1 MNLREFRSKYPQ
13 YDDMSDR
20 ALADALHRKFYSDI
34 PIEDYYRRI
43 GLLKVT
49 PTEPAQPDS
58 ITGMESAFVPTP
70 SEPRAKKPVVDR
82 QVTEP
87 APYKSR
93 AEAIDDLINLAEEG
107 VPLDKIKEQ
116 SSRLKID
123 FAELVK
129 RGKERNSPMFQ
140 TGTMEPVP
148 VEVQKRPSGSMREF
162 EPTAMQEFLNVGRRG
177 IAQLDRERALL
188 RYQTGQIS
196 ETEAAERLRL
206 SRRKME
212 SARASGDVQAGLERL
227 NAANESGDFSETA
240 KAIVNPSNLKALLA
254 LVAESAIPSLANL
267 PTTIASGLAGGPGGA
282 ALANFAT
289 SYASEYANALGD
301 TLETAG
307 VSMSDPFAVSRALKD
322 PNILEEA
329 KLRGMNRGVPVAAF
343 DALSAGIGGKFLSSY
358 LRALK
363 AAGAQATR
371 KGLGLAAA
379 KEAGVQ
385 VGSGMAGEAVAQAA
399 TDERK
404 PLDIFVEGLAELFPG
419 VAEVAT
425 NVARTQPRDI
435 SESIPKEIKDEPVS
449 YERRKRAAPT
459 LGGEG
464 IRVPDRPEPTIPAD
478 GTPAPTDRGL
488 VPAEGAPRLPERREE
503 VSSDTLKEQI
513 VNIASELSS
522 YDANTADFLFSGV
535 RDPNFIVT
543 QDDVDIAQSLLES
556 AKERA
561 LAEPPAPAAP
571 VEETAAESNKKVMR
585 AAVADLVELAQ
596 GYSATPEQIGTIA
609 QKYDIEPWKLE
620 GVWFDILDKSETEAT
635 SPNPLATKEPTNIID
650 ITQKLEDREDA
661 ELERYMTEG
670 TNEYAKSLITPEVNK
685 KLEDTLKLA
694 KAALLNKQRAENNLE
709 EEIYFPSDY
718 EDAKRFADNLSGVY
732 SGLENNKLA
741 YAELVV
747 PNLIKEAEVLSES
760 LQKRIADNLDL
771 KREKKLKKVDQPGLT
786 VVPRTKISTL
796 STTPTKEPPSAPT
809 PTETVETKEEGA
821 AAPAEGA
828 AVAAPPTAEPAAPLA
843 ANNEALR
850 AELDDKLSGLVEQQ
864 KKLLTSK
871 GAIPAKKSKAR
882 IAYDALGEE
891 IEGIEFELDNLRRKI
906 NKERPTT
913 SVTTKEEYDRRKAKL
928 ESDIASLTNDQSRL
942 LTSAGNIPA
951 VNSKGRE
958 RYDILENQLQAKK
971 KEYLTFIRTP
981 YAKTGVPED
990 TRVEPLEG
998 ERKPA
1003 KEQML
1008 PAQRKLLEKLEKGKA
1023 KPDDEGSLRSITEM
1037 LVGAPTPTGTTSE
1050 TVSSIRNVNPSLRRA
1065 VAKYYRRYQEGKI
1078 TAKNY
1083 AEEVNRIYEETKQGR
1098 ELADLVRGQLYFR
1111 ERLLKSERA
1120 GELPP
1125 GTLEFTEWFIG
1136 LNPAL
1141 LDDVSISIRG
1151 PRKGRDEISAG
1162 EYLPLP
1168 RIVRLF
1174 IDNMN
1179 SSTAVHELL
1188 HHFERMMPEKLQA
1201 QIREMW
1207 LNALIDK
1214 LNRSSPGSSARE
1226 YLTIVHN
1233 VALSDKRNNAAI
1245 SYAVNMIARGE
1256 VPPSYYQYINPSEFW
1271 AVNATEIMQ
1280 GRFEGTTSVISR
1292 IKQWITELVAKIKGY
1307 FGLPS
1312 NALLIRALDSLI
1324 KADGEYKSKSLLNK
1338 RISGYY
1344 SFAGQKS
1351 IDYSSYDPQEIADD
1365 KTRKEGNLKQAKALE
1380 ANGAS
1385 PIEIWNKTGWL
1396 HSKID
1401 DQWRYEINDS
1411 KATFKTDFWT
1421 NLPEVNAVFSSV
1433 ASTPENER
1441 TTIGEILD
1449 HPELYRAYPELK
1461 DVVVFKRKSFLDW
1474 SESVQGYFS
1483 SDGTITI
1490 TPYAK
1495 NPFSTLLHEIQHW
1508 IQRKEGFGPGGNAE
1522 SVQLANNVDILE
1534 LLKERYEY
1542 ILDEARKVYP
1552 ETSDSRKLITDT
1564 LRKIVTLEAAIDNQ
1578 FELSKSVTKRN
1589 LLGNKEKSLEKELND
1604 VGEGIKN
1611 TRQEI
1616 KSAVDVAVSIVK
1628 GKIDAI
1634 DKQVEAQK
1642 QKVEKLKKEI
1652 SDLFNQKI
1660 GVFRNNTFK
1669 RDQISSLIEAKKA
1682 DQNILYEQIDK
1693 AARDKK
1699 EELQNLRL
1707 EKRKLENTV
1716 TYTGQFISGP
1726 PEDPTVLA
1734 AVDKLNKL
1742 TKREDEL
1749 KKEIKQA
1756 KDEHSVAKDNYNK
1769 LENSLGAAA
1778 GRASVIDIKYDLYQ
1792 MISGEIEARNTQA
1805 RQEMTEEERR
1815 QKPPSETADISE
1827 KYAFLNTFGQEGALY
1842 SIRGP
1847 ISGKSKWRTVEDVS
1861 KTLIG
1866 TLNNA
1871 LKNSAVWNE
1880 VSKTIVPAIWNPV
1893 NGKLRRAW
1901 LYTATLR
1908 QMADVTRDK
1917 FPQLAAAINIVDKMT
1932 SFRLKKLNDAR
1943 EIAVKWINAQNKNL
1957 KQSELLGKIMLDAT
1971 IEGLDPAMGTTNPEL
1986 DAAWASL
1993 DPEFQQ
1999 IYVLVRDYFAN
2010 NLKEMVRDMKLKALR
2025 LPKHER
2031 QAAIRK
2037 INEMFGP
2044 DKLKTPYFPLRR
2056 FGEYWF
2062 QVGSGK
2068 FKEFYEFES
2077 ETGRELAR
2085 LARKR
2090 ELEAG
2095 NAQQKKLAETIK
2107 YGAGVS
2113 ELITKNLATT
2123 EVIKKIDELV
2133 DSILPRP
2140 PLRQPGGPV
2149 PPAPGVKTQDE
2160 IRKEI
2165 KDGLNQLMYIMLPQ
2179 QSLRKMF
2186 INRKGI
2192 QGASGDMLRVF
2203 ADVAVHS
2210 AYQMSRVKY
2219 NNDFINNINKAYEYV
2234 NEYFTPDKAAMYRDY
2249 VLELDKRTKTILSA
2263 EDKSLAA
2270 KMAGAAS
2277 STTFYWMLSAPFTS
2291 MLNLLGFAV
2300 FTGSKLGGT
2309 YGYAKATEVLLR
2321 NAGRYAATTPGR
2333 TFSPIAQSIKQKK
2346 PSLALAMQFPSIVE
2360 GGKLPPLLQRAAD
2373 EFINQGQINIS
2384 LTNDIF
2390 DLSDRPS
2397 ELYTTRYEVIKK
2409 ILSGL
2414 FHQSERLN
2422 REVALMSTFELEYER
2437 LLNAPKRDMRGFIL
2451 RDANGD
2457 PEVYSPDEAFD
2468 AAIDEAKRVA
2478 GLTLGDFSRQMKSR
2492 LFANIPL
2499 SIILKF
2505 KQYAFMAT
2513 YNYMRPLLT
2522 GLTPS
2527 FSEKERKE
2535 LTDFFVSQNLS
2546 QPEIDR
2552 RIKEVEEFKRG
2563 LSNQAR
2569 KEALGI
2575 LGVTFLLG
2583 GLEAMPFFWLGM
2595 PMLAAMFAGDEKDDD
2610 ELFSYVNWF
2619 RRWASSWLG
2628 GESFARGPV
2637 SQLVGGSLS
2646 ERVSLDPKNMFYRDG
2661 RYSSDIEES
2670 IIEEI
2675 IANSGPVVGLGMNM
2689 VNAFKLYSEGQ
2700 YYRAVEKAMPAFFQK
2715 PMQAYRYGTEGA
2727 VTRSGEVQM
2736 PPEDFSGWMLA
2747 MQAVGLQPESLA
2759 MIQKRAIQTKE
2770 SEQKLLSKEKGI
2782 LDVLWQERENEKGFE
2797 DALYKAVEFYEKYPA
2812 MLGESTLPDKIER
2825 SFETRQKL
2833 KNEAEAIGARLD
2845 KRTMPYVGQMLETPT
2860 PKPPAMTVKEV
2871 RQNYPQ
2877 YDDMTDEQLAAAL
2890 KAKGLL
2896 KE

>member
-1 MNLREFRSKYPQ
+1 M
-13 YDDMSDR
+13 
-20 ALADALHRKFYSDI
+20 
-34 PIEDYYRRI
+34 
-43 GLLKVT
+43 
-49 PTEPAQPDS
+49 
-58 ITGMESAFVPTP
+58 
-70 SEPRAKKPVVDR
+70 
-82 QVTEP
+82 
-87 APYKSR
+87 
-93 AEAIDDLINLAEEG
+93 
-107 VPLDKIKEQ
+107 
-116 SSRLKID
+116 
-123 FAELVK
+123 
-129 RGKERNSPMFQ
+129 
-140 TGTMEPVP
+140 
-148 VEVQKRPSGSMREF
+148 
-162 EPTAMQEFLNVGRRG
+162 
-177 IAQLDRERALL
+177 
-188 RYQTGQIS
+188 
-196 ETEAAERLRL
+196 
-206 SRRKME
+206 
-212 SARASGDVQAGLERL
+212 
-227 NAANESGDFSETA
+227 
-240 KAIVNPSNLKALLA
+240 
-254 LVAESAIPSLANL
+254 
-267 PTTIASGLAGGPGGA
+267 
-282 ALANFAT
+282 
-289 SYASEYANALGD
+289 
-301 TLETAG
+301 
-307 VSMSDPFAVSRALKD
+307 
-322 PNILEEA
+322 
-329 KLRGMNRGVPVAAF
+329 
-343 DALSAGIGGKFLSSY
+343 
-358 LRALK
+358 
-363 AAGAQATR
+363 
-371 KGLGLAAA
+371 
-379 KEAGVQ
+379 
-385 VGSGMAGEAVAQAA
+385 
-399 TDERK
+399 
-404 PLDIFVEGLAELFPG
+404 
-419 VAEVAT
+419 
-425 NVARTQPRDI
+425 
-435 SESIPKEIKDEPVS
+435 
-449 YERRKRAAPT
+449 
-459 LGGEG
+459 
-464 IRVPDRPEPTIPAD
+464 
-478 GTPAPTDRGL
+478 
-488 VPAEGAPRLPERREE
+488 
-503 VSSDTLKEQI
+503 
-513 VNIASELSS
+513 
-522 YDANTADFLFSGV
+522 
-535 RDPNFIVT
+535 
-543 QDDVDIAQSLLES
+543 
-556 AKERA
+556 
-561 LAEPPAPAAP
+561 
-571 VEETAAESNKKVMR
+571 
-585 AAVADLVELAQ
+585 
-596 GYSATPEQIGTIA
+596 
-609 QKYDIEPWKLE
+609 
-620 GVWFDILDKSETEAT
+620 
-635 SPNPLATKEPTNIID
+635 
-650 ITQKLEDREDA
+650 
-661 ELERYMTEG
+661 
-670 TNEYAKSLITPEVNK
+670 
-685 KLEDTLKLA
+685 
-694 KAALLNKQRAENNLE
+694 
-709 EEIYFPSDY
+709 
-718 EDAKRFADNLSGVY
+718 
-732 SGLENNKLA
+732 
-741 YAELVV
+741 
-747 PNLIKEAEVLSES
+747 
-760 LQKRIADNLDL
+760 
-771 KREKKLKKVDQPGLT
+771 
-786 VVPRTKISTL
+786 
-796 STTPTKEPPSAPT
+796 
-809 PTETVETKEEGA
+809 
-821 AAPAEGA
+821 
-828 AVAAPPTAEPAAPLA
+828 
-843 ANNEALR
+843 
-850 AELDDKLSGLVEQQ
+850 
-864 KKLLTSK
+864 
-871 GAIPAKKSKAR
+871 
-882 IAYDALGEE
+882 
-891 IEGIEFELDNLRRKI
+891 
-906 NKERPTT
+906 
-913 SVTTKEEYDRRKAKL
+913 
-928 ESDIASLTNDQSRL
+928 
-942 LTSAGNIPA
+942 
-951 VNSKGRE
+951 
-958 RYDILENQLQAKK
+958 
-971 KEYLTFIRTP
+971 
-981 YAKTGVPED
+981 PED

-1037 LVGAPTPTGTTSE
+1037 LVGAPAPTGTTSE
-1050 TVSSIRNVNPSLRRA
+1050 AVSSIRNVNPSLRRA

-1078 TAKNY
+1078 TAKDY
-1083 AEEVNRIYEETKQGR
+1083 AEEVNRIYEETKQSR

-1151 PRKGRDEISAG
+1151 PRKGRDELSAG

-1174 IDNMN
+1174 VDNMN

-1214 LNRSSPGSSARE
+1214 LNRSSPGSSVRE

-1292 IKQWITELVAKIKGY
+1292 IKQWITELVAKIKDY

-1312 NALLIRALDSLI
+1312 NALLFRALDSLI
-1324 KADGEYKSKSLLNK
+1324 KADGKYKSKSLLTK
-1338 RISGYY
+1338 RTSGYY

-1411 KATFKTDFWT
+1411 KATFKADFWT

-1461 DVVVFKRKSFLDW
+1461 DVVVFKRKAFLDW

-1483 SDGTITI
+1483 PDGTITI

-1542 ILDEARKVYP
+1542 ILEEARKVYP
-1552 ETSDSRKLITDT
+1552 ETYDSKKLITDT
-1564 LRKIVTLEAAIDNQ
+1564 LRKIVTVEAAIDNQ

-1589 LLGNKEKSLEKELND
+1589 LLGDKEKSLVKELND
-1604 VGEGIKN
+1604 VGEGIEN
-1611 TRQEI
+1611 TRQEL

-1634 DKQVEAQK
+1634 NKQVEEQK
-1642 QKVEKLKKEI
+1642 QKVREQIKDLLDKKDANTNSTEAEIKDIVEKEEKLKKEI
-1652 SDLFNQKI
+1652 SDLFDQKI
-1660 GVFRNNTFK
+1660 GAFRDAFK
-1669 RDQISSLIEAKKA
+1669 RNQISSLIEAKKA
-1682 DQNILYEQIDK
+1682 EQNILYEQINKKRK
-1693 AARDKK
+1693 AARDKN
-1699 EELQNLRL
+1699 EELQNNIDELRHRKLDLFKHEEEENLLL
-1707 EKRKLENTV
+1707 EKRKLEGTV
-1716 TYTGQFISGP
+1716 TYTGRFISGP

-1734 AVDKLNKL
+1734 TVDKLNKL

-1749 KKEIKQA
+1749 KEEIKQA
-1756 KDEHSVAKDNYNK
+1756 KDEHRVAKDNYNK
-1769 LENSLGAAA
+1769 LESSLGA
-1778 GRASVIDIKYDLYQ
+1778 GFDRASVIDIKHDLYQ
-1792 MISGEIEARNTQA
+1792 MISGEIEARNTQI
-1805 RQEMTEEERR
+1805 RQDMTEEERR

-1827 KYAFLNTFGQEGALY
+1827 KYAFLNTFGQGDARAEGRPAPPVVRILAKNAKRADEYFDALY

-1871 LKNSAVWNE
+1871 FKNSAVWNE

-1917 FPQLAAAINIVDKMT
+1917 FPQLVAAINIVDKMT

-1943 EIAVKWINAQNKNL
+1943 EITLKWINAQNKNP

-2140 PLRQPGGPV
+2140 PLKQPGGPV

-2270 KMAGAAS
+2270 KVAGAAS

-2309 YGYAKATEVLLR
+2309 YGYAKATEVLPR

-2527 FSEKERKE
+2527 FSKKERKE

-2563 LSNQAR
+2563 LSSQAR

-2583 GLEAMPFFWLGM
+2583 GLEAMPFFWIGM
-2595 PMLAAMFAGDEKDDD
+2595 PILAAMFAGDEKDDD
-2610 ELFSYVNWF
+2610 ELFNYVNWF

-2675 IANSGPVVGLGMNM
+2675 IANAGPVVGLGMNAI
-2689 VNAFKLYSEGQ
+2689 NAYKLYSEGQ

-2845 KRTMPYVGQMLETPT
+2845 KRTTPYVGQMLEKPT

>member
-1 MNLREFRSKYPQ
+1 
-13 YDDMSDR
+13 
-20 ALADALHRKFYSDI
+20 
-34 PIEDYYRRI
+34 
-43 GLLKVT
+43 
-49 PTEPAQPDS
+49 
-58 ITGMESAFVPTP
+58 
-70 SEPRAKKPVVDR
+70 
-82 QVTEP
+82 
-87 APYKSR
+87 
-93 AEAIDDLINLAEEG
+93 
-107 VPLDKIKEQ
+107 
-116 SSRLKID
+116 
-123 FAELVK
+123 
-129 RGKERNSPMFQ
+129 
-140 TGTMEPVP
+140 
-148 VEVQKRPSGSMREF
+148 
-162 EPTAMQEFLNVGRRG
+162 
-177 IAQLDRERALL
+177 
-188 RYQTGQIS
+188 
-196 ETEAAERLRL
+196 
-206 SRRKME
+206 
-212 SARASGDVQAGLERL
+212 
-227 NAANESGDFSETA
+227 
-240 KAIVNPSNLKALLA
+240 
-254 LVAESAIPSLANL
+254 
-267 PTTIASGLAGGPGGA
+267 
-282 ALANFAT
+282 
-289 SYASEYANALGD
+289 
-301 TLETAG
+301 
-307 VSMSDPFAVSRALKD
+307 
-322 PNILEEA
+322 
-329 KLRGMNRGVPVAAF
+329 
-343 DALSAGIGGKFLSSY
+343 
-358 LRALK
+358 
-363 AAGAQATR
+363 
-371 KGLGLAAA
+371 
-379 KEAGVQ
+379 
-385 VGSGMAGEAVAQAA
+385 
-399 TDERK
+399 
-404 PLDIFVEGLAELFPG
+404 
-419 VAEVAT
+419 
-425 NVARTQPRDI
+425 
-435 SESIPKEIKDEPVS
+435 
-449 YERRKRAAPT
+449 
-459 LGGEG
+459 
-464 IRVPDRPEPTIPAD
+464 
-478 GTPAPTDRGL
+478 
-488 VPAEGAPRLPERREE
+488 
-503 VSSDTLKEQI
+503 
-513 VNIASELSS
+513 
-522 YDANTADFLFSGV
+522 
-535 RDPNFIVT
+535 
-543 QDDVDIAQSLLES
+543 
-556 AKERA
+556 
-561 LAEPPAPAAP
+561 
-571 VEETAAESNKKVMR
+571 
-585 AAVADLVELAQ
+585 
-596 GYSATPEQIGTIA
+596 
-609 QKYDIEPWKLE
+609 
-620 GVWFDILDKSETEAT
+620 
-635 SPNPLATKEPTNIID
+635 
-650 ITQKLEDREDA
+650 
-661 ELERYMTEG
+661 
-670 TNEYAKSLITPEVNK
+670 
-685 KLEDTLKLA
+685 
-694 KAALLNKQRAENNLE
+694 
-709 EEIYFPSDY
+709 
-718 EDAKRFADNLSGVY
+718 
-732 SGLENNKLA
+732 
-741 YAELVV
+741 
-747 PNLIKEAEVLSES
+747 
-760 LQKRIADNLDL
+760 
-771 KREKKLKKVDQPGLT
+771 
-786 VVPRTKISTL
+786 
-796 STTPTKEPPSAPT
+796 
-809 PTETVETKEEGA
+809 
-821 AAPAEGA
+821 
-828 AVAAPPTAEPAAPLA
+828 
-843 ANNEALR
+843 
-850 AELDDKLSGLVEQQ
+850 
-864 KKLLTSK
+864 
-871 GAIPAKKSKAR
+871 
-882 IAYDALGEE
+882 
-891 IEGIEFELDNLRRKI
+891 
-906 NKERPTT
+906 
-913 SVTTKEEYDRRKAKL
+913 
-928 ESDIASLTNDQSRL
+928 
-942 LTSAGNIPA
+942 
-951 VNSKGRE
+951 
-958 RYDILENQLQAKK
+958 
-971 KEYLTFIRTP
+971 
-981 YAKTGVPED
+981 
-990 TRVEPLEG
+990 
-998 ERKPA
+998 
-1003 KEQML
+1003 
-1008 PAQRKLLEKLEKGKA
+1008 
-1023 KPDDEGSLRSITEM
+1023 
-1037 LVGAPTPTGTTSE
+1037 
-1050 TVSSIRNVNPSLRRA
+1050 
-1065 VAKYYRRYQEGKI
+1065 
-1078 TAKNY
+1078 
-1083 AEEVNRIYEETKQGR
+1083 
-1098 ELADLVRGQLYFR
+1098 
-1111 ERLLKSERA
+1111 
-1120 GELPP
+1120 
-1125 GTLEFTEWFIG
+1125 
-1136 LNPAL
+1136 
-1141 LDDVSISIRG
+1141 
-1151 PRKGRDEISAG
+1151 
-1162 EYLPLP
+1162 
-1168 RIVRLF
+1168 
-1174 IDNMN
+1174 
-1179 SSTAVHELL
+1179 
-1188 HHFERMMPEKLQA
+1188 
-1201 QIREMW
+1201 
-1207 LNALIDK
+1207 
-1214 LNRSSPGSSARE
+1214 
-1226 YLTIVHN
+1226 
-1233 VALSDKRNNAAI
+1233 
-1245 SYAVNMIARGE
+1245 
-1256 VPPSYYQYINPSEFW
+1256 
-1271 AVNATEIMQ
+1271 
-1280 GRFEGTTSVISR
+1280 
-1292 IKQWITELVAKIKGY
+1292 
-1307 FGLPS
+1307 
-1312 NALLIRALDSLI
+1312 
-1324 KADGEYKSKSLLNK
+1324 
-1338 RISGYY
+1338 
-1344 SFAGQKS
+1344 
-1351 IDYSSYDPQEIADD
+1351 
-1365 KTRKEGNLKQAKALE
+1365 
-1380 ANGAS
+1380 
-1385 PIEIWNKTGWL
+1385 
-1396 HSKID
+1396 
-1401 DQWRYEINDS
+1401 
-1411 KATFKTDFWT
+1411 
-1421 NLPEVNAVFSSV
+1421 
-1433 ASTPENER
+1433 
-1441 TTIGEILD
+1441 
-1449 HPELYRAYPELK
+1449 
-1461 DVVVFKRKSFLDW
+1461 
-1474 SESVQGYFS
+1474 
-1483 SDGTITI
+1483 
-1490 TPYAK
+1490 
-1495 NPFSTLLHEIQHW
+1495 
-1508 IQRKEGFGPGGNAE
+1508 
-1522 SVQLANNVDILE
+1522 
-1534 LLKERYEY
+1534 
-1542 ILDEARKVYP
+1542 
-1552 ETSDSRKLITDT
+1552 
-1564 LRKIVTLEAAIDNQ
+1564 
-1578 FELSKSVTKRN
+1578 
-1589 LLGNKEKSLEKELND
+1589 
-1604 VGEGIKN
+1604 
-1611 TRQEI
+1611 
-1616 KSAVDVAVSIVK
+1616 
-1628 GKIDAI
+1628 
-1634 DKQVEAQK
+1634 
-1642 QKVEKLKKEI
+1642 
-1652 SDLFNQKI
+1652 
-1660 GVFRNNTFK
+1660 
-1669 RDQISSLIEAKKA
+1669 
-1682 DQNILYEQIDK
+1682 
-1693 AARDKK
+1693 
-1699 EELQNLRL
+1699 
-1707 EKRKLENTV
+1707 
-1716 TYTGQFISGP
+1716 
-1726 PEDPTVLA
+1726 
-1734 AVDKLNKL
+1734 
-1742 TKREDEL
+1742 
-1749 KKEIKQA
+1749 
-1756 KDEHSVAKDNYNK
+1756 
-1769 LENSLGAAA
+1769 
-1778 GRASVIDIKYDLYQ
+1778 
-1792 MISGEIEARNTQA
+1792 
-1805 RQEMTEEERR
+1805 
-1815 QKPPSETADISE
+1815 
-1827 KYAFLNTFGQEGALY
+1827 
-1842 SIRGP
+1842 
-1847 ISGKSKWRTVEDVS
+1847 
-1861 KTLIG
+1861 
-1866 TLNNA
+1866 
-1871 LKNSAVWNE
+1871 
-1880 VSKTIVPAIWNPV
+1880 
-1893 NGKLRRAW
+1893 
-1901 LYTATLR
+1901 
-1908 QMADVTRDK
+1908 MADVTRDK
-1917 FPQLAAAINIVDKMT
+1917 FPQLVAAINIVDKMT

-1943 EIAVKWINAQNKNL
+1943 EITLKWINAQNKNP

-2527 FSEKERKE
+2527 FSKKERKE

-2563 LSNQAR
+2563 LSSQAR

-2583 GLEAMPFFWLGM
+2583 GLEAMPFFWIGM
-2595 PMLAAMFAGDEKDDD
+2595 PILAAMFAGDEKDDD
-2610 ELFSYVNWF
+2610 ELFNYVNWF

-2675 IANSGPVVGLGMNM
+2675 IANAGPVVGLGMNAI
-2689 VNAFKLYSEGQ
+2689 NAYKLYSEGQ

-2845 KRTMPYVGQMLETPT
+2845 KRTTPYVGQMLEKPT